1 MNDNQPTDTN
11 TNTNTDT
18 DLQRAS
24 EWLSGETQIRV
35 SRKILV
41 AGGILLLVLL
51 GIAID

>member
-1 MNDNQPTDTN
+1 MNDNQPT
-11 TNTNTDT
+11 NTDT
-18 DLQRAS
+18 DIQRAG

-35 SRKILV
+35 SRKILL